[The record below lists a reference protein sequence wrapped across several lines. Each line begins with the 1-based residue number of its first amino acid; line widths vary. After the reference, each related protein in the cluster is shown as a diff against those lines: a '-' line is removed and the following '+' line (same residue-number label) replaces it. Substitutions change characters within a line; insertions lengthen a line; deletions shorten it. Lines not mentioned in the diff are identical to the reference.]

1 MVRIYGIGVMHHCDA
16 AGAHLDS
23 FSVKFYNFVQF
34 TKCDELLKQR
44 SKVRKE
50 GLLPVH
56 CHFF

>member
-56 CHFF
+56 